1 LNKLLALLLLA
12 FLLPLQTSAKTQYI
26 MVSFDGS
33 KNLNMWSNLLFSAD
47 RFDAKFTFFISG
59 VYFLADKNKN
69 LYTPPGFPRGTSHI
83 GFGGTANDVK
93 QRMDYVKT
101 AIMNGHEISSHANGH
116 FEGGLTEWKGK
127 TVGHNWSFDMW
138 SHELESFFNFL
149 WFSAKNNNLR
159 LPSEEIKD
167 WHYLLTGQITG
178 FRAPN
183 LSVNKSLEKALSKAY
198 IADTQIQFYA
208 YDSSSSRNITKAQ
221 KNKYQIWDLPLGYID
236 IVGTNKRTIAMDFNF
251 YNHDSGAKPDPKNSK
266 IYEERY
272 YKSLKKYF
280 AFISETCRRKGVECI
295 TMAKYANILTR
306 QEHKSRVKLQA
317 QINSEAYKQGIGI
330 KVPNPKSRPLSCNAE
345 AHLEQ
350 VDEESLVLDF

>member
-1 LNKLLALLLLA
+1 M
-12 FLLPLQTSAKTQYI
+12 P
-26 MVSFDGS
+26 
-33 KNLNMWSNLLFSAD
+33 
-47 RFDAKFTFFISG
+47 
-59 VYFLADKNKN
+59 
-69 LYTPPGFPRGTSHI
+69 
-83 GFGGTANDVK
+83 
-93 QRMDYVKT
+93 T
-101 AIMNGHEISSHANGH
+101 AILKVDSANG
-116 FEGGLTEWKGK
+116 K
-127 TVGHNWSFDMW
+127 V
-138 SHELESFFNFL
+138 
-149 WFSAKNNNLR
+149 R
-159 LPSEEIKD
+159 LLGTI
-167 WHYLLTGQITG
+167 
-178 FRAPN
+178 
-183 LSVNKSLEKALSKAY
+183 KSLEKALSKAY

-221 KNKYQIWDLPLGYID
+221 RNKYQIWDLPLGYID

-280 AFISETCRRKGVECI
+280 ARSLKANNQPMFIGNHFSTWNNGAYYRGLMRFISETCRRKGVECI